1 MTKMKSSIFLSLLLI
16 NIFTFAQEVKVTK
29 VTDKVSVFNLT
40 NVSNCNIVAISSVE
54 GIILIDTET
63 SPMTMEIMKEAIQKE
78 FPAKKFIYV
87 INTHAHTHHCGG
99 NAVFKDIPII
109 AHENIV
115 EDMQWWF
122 EVLADEE
129 MKKKFADY
137 FNNNIAGCEKAIND
151 KDNRFDAE
159 SLKELISYWEKRRQE
174 IENGFEII
182 IPKIRF
188 SDRMK
193 LHLEDMTM
201 DLIYYGK
208 GHSKSD
214 ILIHIPEEKVLISG
228 AVIIP
233 GLPSTHPKSEKE
245 HEVAH
250 WISVLKILNEKL
262 NTIETIIPGHSGLLG
277 KESVKL
283 SYEYFSEMFNR
294 IKDFKNQ
301 GLSLDEVKQNLSLS
315 KGFSH
320 FAQFKDLSNDEKDRH
335 LENIEVF
342 WNNIK
347 N

>member
-1 MTKMKSSIFLSLLLI
+1 
-16 NIFTFAQEVKVTK
+16 
-29 VTDKVSVFNLT
+29 
-40 NVSNCNIVAISSVE
+40 
-54 GIILIDTET
+54 
-63 SPMTMEIMKEAIQKE
+63 
-78 FPAKKFIYV
+78 
-87 INTHAHTHHCGG
+87 
-99 NAVFKDIPII
+99 
-109 AHENIV
+109 V